1 MYNSFSTGQVAQ
13 LETSPPRGIDEEA
26 SKERRA
32 CGKSGRCGS
41 PPKSQTGRRSSG
53 WSLARDTGAFQ
64 PLPSPEGAPLKTGW
78 YHIRSLGGRGLT
90 VRKVEKDGVY
100 PQPLFVD
107 YVDKRG
113 SGSELGDSLTDG
125 PGQWAVSDN
134 GQDGEIGLKLLG
146 GNPCVVK
153 LDDGSEFIGLDDF
166 GQYSS
171 PEVQW
176 KLAEASGDF
185 KYQNSSGEALRVY
198 RYADSATSL
207 SQQLNEEMCLGL

>member
-1 MYNSFSTGQVAQ
+1 MSALNLWARSEEVAHYYDSPRPRIQCPSQKGYKCSRSSSQPTHYSLASIPPPPSSTHIEPEMYNSFSTGQVAQ

-53 WSLARDTGAFQ
+53 WSLARDTGAPQ

-113 SGSELGDSLTDG
+113 SGDELGDLLTDG
-125 PGQWAVSDN
+125 PGVSR
-134 GQDGEIGLKLLG
+134 
-146 GNPCVVK
+146 
-153 LDDGSEFIGLDDF
+153 F
-166 GQYSS
+166 GII
-171 PEVQW
+171 
-176 KLAEASGDF
+176 LA
-185 KYQNSSGEALRVY
+185 
-198 RYADSATSL
+198 
-207 SQQLNEEMCLGL
+207 